1 MNIKKRMIAGF
12 GILIGLATMVS
23 IISIFTIN
31 SLDFYLDLTS
41 EAKTAGLIAKILTYS
56 SLVLIISLGIA
67 IAVPTVT
74 RITRFTN
81 NLQNVLKVGTDASI
95 NVSNIAT
102 ELAASAS
109 EVNAGSEEI
118 SSTIIKIVGTTQEV
132 MKSSNKINNIM
143 SIITNISDQTNL
155 LALNASIEAGRA
167 GEYGRGFAIVAD
179 EVRKLAT
186 ISKKSVSNTS
196 IEINEIINKIFESNN
211 SIESISAASEQQ
223 TASIEE
229 ISSTTNKLGVLAE
242 DLKNKL
248 KQSELISNPEK
259 THQTRKRRRD

>member
-1 MNIKKRMIAGF
+1 
-12 GILIGLATMVS
+12 
-23 IISIFTIN
+23 
-31 SLDFYLDLTS
+31 
-41 EAKTAGLIAKILTYS
+41 
-56 SLVLIISLGIA
+56 
-67 IAVPTVT
+67 
-74 RITRFTN
+74 
-81 NLQNVLKVGTDASI
+81 
-95 NVSNIAT
+95 
-102 ELAASAS
+102 
-109 EVNAGSEEI
+109 
-118 SSTIIKIVGTTQEV
+118 
-132 MKSSNKINNIM
+132 M

-186 ISKKSVSNTS
+186 ESKKSVSNTS
-196 IEINEIINKIFESNN
+196 IEINEIISKIYESNN

-242 DLKNKL
+242 DLKNIL